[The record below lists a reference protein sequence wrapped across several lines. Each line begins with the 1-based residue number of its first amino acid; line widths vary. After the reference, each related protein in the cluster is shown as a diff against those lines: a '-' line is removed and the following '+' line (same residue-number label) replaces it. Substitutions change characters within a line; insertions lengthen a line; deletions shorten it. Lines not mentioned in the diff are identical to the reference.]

1 MSRPRTALAAVL
13 ALAAAALAPVAQAST
28 APPRIVGSPML
39 TYVIASN
46 TDNGRF
52 VSVGAL
58 VRLDRRFAKTTEQH
72 RYAVVAAPHL
82 VPGEI
87 LPDELFG
94 GTALG
99 RFSPPRGAWYQA
111 EAVQLHRRRT
121 VRAGARWQ
129 VALARGNRI
138 VGAVKTVTL
147 RRG

>member
-1 MSRPRTALAAVL
+1 MHDLPLSPEDRGKLLQAVL
-13 ALAAAALAPVAQAST
+13 SQ
-28 APPRIVGSPML
+28 PPRDRLLAEIVFGH
-39 TYVIASN
+39 
-46 TDNGRF
+46 G
-52 VSVGAL
+52 
-58 VRLDRRFAKTTEQH
+58 LDRRFANTTEQH
-72 RYAVVAAPHL
+72 RYTVVAARHL

-99 RFSPPRGAWYQA
+99 RFSPRRGAWYQA
-111 EAVQLHRRRT
+111 EAVQLHQRRT